1 MTNYKTY
8 EYIWLD
14 GYKPESSMRSK
25 VKATDADTPPDW
37 SFDGSSTQQAE
48 GGSSDCLLLPVQ
60 TYSNPNGHDLVMTQV
75 QSADH
80 TTHPSNFR
88 AAAEA
93 VVSDE
98 WWFGF
103 EQEFFLTD
111 PETGEP
117 LGWENGEPRPQ
128 RDFYC
133 GVGAGN
139 VVGREISDANL
150 QACLDLGITLT
161 GTNAEV
167 ALGQW
172 EYQCLGKGI
181 KAADDLWVSRY
192 MLYKIAEEFGVG
204 VNIHPKPK
212 TGDWNGSG
220 MHANFSN
227 NTLRTC
233 GSQEVYEKI
242 CEAFRPVTDEHI
254 SVYGAYNDERLTG
267 LHETASINDFS
278 YGISDR
284 GASIRI
290 PILTVENGWKG
301 WLEDRRPASNGDPYK
316 IAARIVK
323 TVRGAI

>member
-48 GGSSDCLLLPVQ
+48 GGSSDCLLIPVQ
-60 TYSNPNGHDLVMTQV
+60 TYANDNGHDIVMTQV

-93 VVSDE
+93 VVTDE

-103 EQEFFLTD
+103 EQEFFFTD
-111 PETGEP
+111 PETGDP
-117 LGWENGEPRPQ
+117 LGWEKGEPKAQ
-128 RDFYC
+128 GDYYC

-139 VVGREISDANL
+139 VVGREISDIHL

-192 MLYKIAEEFGVG
+192 LLYKIAEEFGVG

-220 MHANFSN
+220 MHTNFSN
-227 NTLRTC
+227 EEMRTN
-233 GSQEVYEKI
+233 GSEELFNSMCDKLGAVHKEGI
-242 CEAFRPVTDEHI
+242 DA
-254 SVYGAYNDERLTG
+254 YGSDNDMRLTG
-267 LHETASINDFS
+267 LHETQSIDQFS
-278 YGISDR
+278 YGVSDR

-290 PILTVENGWKG
+290 PVYTVEHNWNGY
-301 WLEDRRPASNGDPYK
+301 LEDRRPASNADPYK
-316 IAARIVK
+316 ILSHIVGTLTK
-323 TVRGAI
+323 